1 VLQPGVCFT
10 STVTAGVGILKRL
23 RTELGH
29 GVFHAGWRAALLC
42 VALGAA
48 DYVASL
54 GYDYLNHG
62 PYRLFLR
69 TPIDQ
74 ALPVVPIFAIPYV
87 SLEPFIYGSLVVFL
101 VFRVRIFQS
110 AVASMIVTFLV
121 SYAFFAFLQ
130 TYVDRPVLT
139 GTDPLTQLIRGVYAT
154 DQPYNDFPSLHV
166 STSTI
171 IAIHWWRFGRR
182 WSLPLIVWA
191 GLVALSTVMVK
202 QHYVPDIAGGLV
214 LAFATSLFFLD
225 VFRARRVPA
234 PREPAGATTPP

>member
-1 VLQPGVCFT
+1 MHA
-10 STVTAGVGILKRL
+10 VTRL
-23 RTELGH
+23 REELKE
-29 GVFHAGWRAALLC
+29 GVFHAGWKTAAAC
-42 VALGAA
+42 VGLGVA

-62 PYRLFLR
+62 PNRLFLR

-74 ALPVVPIFAIPYV
+74 ALPVVPVFAVPYV

-101 VFRVRIFQS
+101 LFRARLFQS
-110 AVASMIVTFLV
+110 AVSSMIVTFLI
-121 SYAFFAFLQ
+121 SYVFFAFLQ

-139 GTDPLTQLIRGVYAT
+139 ANDPFTEMIRGVYAS
-154 DQPYNDFPSLHV
+154 DHPYNDFPSLHV

-171 IAIHWWRFGRR
+171 IAIHWWKFSRR
-182 WSLPLIVWA
+182 SWPLVLWA

-214 LAFATSLFFLD
+214 LAFGTSLVFLNL
-225 VFRARRVPA
+225 FHAARGSEPRWIPPTGRS
-234 PREPAGATTPP
+234 PRESGSQA